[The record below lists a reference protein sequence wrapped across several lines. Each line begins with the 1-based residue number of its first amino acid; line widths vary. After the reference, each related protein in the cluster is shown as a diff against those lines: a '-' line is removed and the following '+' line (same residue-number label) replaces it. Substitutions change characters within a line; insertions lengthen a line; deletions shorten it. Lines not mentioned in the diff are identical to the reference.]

1 MLQQALAVER
11 EARAVERE
19 ARALEREAGGLV
31 PPLYP
36 PYSPVSPVLPVST
49 PIPAQPTLSDLQ
61 AVADRMTAMSQR
73 MLGQPWPG
81 PELRLVTRIHK
92 RSVETSKEIREGT
105 PVGDEPVD
113 KA

>member
-1 MLQQALAVER
+1 
-11 EARAVERE
+11 
-19 ARALEREAGGLV
+19 
-31 PPLYP
+31 
-36 PYSPVSPVLPVST
+36 
-49 PIPAQPTLSDLQ
+49 
-61 AVADRMTAMSQR
+61 MTAMSQR